1 MNKLKRKN
9 ITSTL
14 LGNTSFLKKIFVLII
29 GFLVS
34 TNVIAQDATF
44 TTTPASSPRN
54 AQGTT
59 PDDGQAVASIPS
71 LGGGTYNWYWT
82 DVNTG
87 NSVQTTMNSSD
98 TFNILDAASGT
109 YALEVQNPDV
119 FYSSKDTVTIT
130 APGTDFAIGSDN
142 GSLIL
147 CSGAD
152 SVNLTVLELCQY
164 PFSGNTCS
172 YINQVLGTEINLYN
186 ANTNILVYSTTVL
199 NNTVPIAL
207 PTQPIGN
214 WRITSLNY
222 DNGAVGDTT
231 FTVSTDTLSLNVS
244 YTNILN
250 SFPLGTITVNATG
263 GNGVYSLCLATP
275 TSPNCI
281 TQNGWNITNPTLT
294 GLATGMHYFTVTSAD
309 GCFAEDSVLIQNVCE
324 GQITSNSY
332 DDCDEAVPVSAEINM
347 DGIGGPYSFEYSLF
361 EGSNLIETKN
371 TSNDSITFN
380 NLVGTG
386 SYMVTILET
395 STGCLI
401 TDFVTYNLNPVI
413 VSANVG
419 QLTAP
424 GATDGSLFL
433 SVDSGLAPFTYVWEV
448 TSTGVTD
455 TSNNSNGIF
464 TRFNL
469 PADTYCL
476 TITDANGCT
485 YSECYEITYYP
496 CFVTLS
502 IKDTIFCNNGVG
514 TIEANIDTSGTGQ
527 SGGPYTYSLYNA
539 NNGNLVTSF
548 NSPAVT
554 QQFTNLFSGLYYLE
568 VIDQAYGDVCD
579 PDTIL
584 LFEPDQLDIA
594 YTIIPPSSPCEQ
606 DGVITIDSIIGGI
619 GPFNTIFF
627 DSLGFQLPLTT
638 YTNFY
643 GGTVMDSL
651 GYSNPLAQ
659 GGGNYN
665 IFISDLAATSCT
677 RSFNVFLEPAT
688 TGQDFW
694 IDSLSTSTTVTTSCY
709 GACDA
714 QIEVTM
720 NGHNQGYN
728 TGCESVGPFV
738 FYWLEGFTTG
748 ILGQPDTLKVDS
760 VGSTFYNPS
769 GVATFKN
776 LGVRGNSANNCNSMP
791 GDLDGNFDGTIR
803 LYAYDYYGN
812 PALAP
817 LSGGDGS
824 LLFTITEPDS
834 ITVELTTHGIDNGIF
849 PPPSTPLDVS
859 EEWIIPCGTS
869 DTLIVNASGGPLTN
883 DTTLWSTNVLDFG
896 VPSGF
901 ADTLPF
907 GYTWFVEVSGQYE
920 DILGS
925 PYDAAYH
932 FDPGFTSPQGI
943 SPSHWELDGS
953 PAPRPTPDVYSPI
966 HTYIYPLNSGVHTFS
981 MTLPGYQCGGL
992 GLPCM
997 TFKIYRVENNA
1008 PQYSYSW
1015 TAFVQGQ
1022 APAVVSTAS
1031 TNPTYPNYTDG
1042 VDYVLRTIATNPTCF
1057 KQNLIHVE
1065 WDRNILEYDTIITSD
1080 VFCYGDSSASI
1091 VFAIDSTY
1099 GFGSY
1104 NLFLDSVL
1112 VNDTVLNVPAG
1123 TYTAFIRDSLLCES
1137 DNISVRVNSNDS
1149 LWACGVDTQDVSI
1162 LVDAFTMSMDA
1173 PFTYTTPVV
1182 MNAGL
1187 SYKLVVSGTYQDTWN
1202 GGPFKDASYKYNQPI
1217 PQQIVPSDWV
1227 WSGLALNQ
1235 AFTTPPHISPAPQP
1249 SPYSYSSSHEYTYF
1263 FAGDGTQQTFSYDDP
1278 DSSYFEN
1285 AGALSFEIYKI
1296 VCPLTDT
1303 AYTCFGDSSATAYI
1317 FPTGGKGPYS
1327 VTWTDAAG
1335 TVWGVTDSILNG
1347 GSSTVDNLPA
1357 GNFTAT
1363 ITDRNGCTYDRYL
1376 VVLSSPA
1383 PMQIDSLSHENV
1395 NCRNDSTGSIYV
1407 QVSGGFVSNF
1417 AFLMSGNDT
1426 VYSETGQL
1434 DTILIENLAA
1444 GTYDF
1449 YVYDSIPDGLYGI
1462 YECPEYQ
1469 QIVIT
1474 QPQDTLSVS
1483 VNLLSNVECFGDSTG
1498 KAIATAIGG
1507 QFPYTYI
1514 WDANTDTT
1522 NIIGTLWA
1530 GWQAVTIIDDNGCVK
1545 RDSLEII
1552 NLYDEI
1558 ADNLTIIENVS
1569 CFGGCDGIASLSTT
1583 GGVLPHTYFWDIG
1596 QTSFNMPDTAFNLC
1610 YGGHDVIVEDALGC
1624 RKTFS
1629 FNISQPDELFAQ
1641 AIMTQPVQCFGF
1653 NDGTAFG
1660 SATGGTAGYT
1670 FVWDS
1675 INGQAGQHATNLTP
1689 GTHTIYVTDQE
1700 GCTAS
1705 DTVVI
1710 TEPDLLTVDI
1720 IDSLTV
1726 YAYCAGTNSGQLC
1739 AVAQGGT
1746 PNYNYVWNDVLGQT
1760 TSCATNLIADDYT
1773 VLVMDDRNCI
1783 ATVSFNLDSITSSMT
1798 TDSVDVTVD
1807 DVSCFGIYDGAIN
1820 INNVVG
1826 GTLPYTYLWTGP
1838 GNYTSSLSSIAS
1850 LYAGSYAVVIEDSNG
1865 CAITVNAEVSEP
1877 DQLEYTTYNVSAA
1890 TCFGACDGEI
1900 WIDIEGGT
1908 WPYYYDVD
1916 ETGVFPLSNTLQVIQ
1931 DTIIKDLCTGLHSIY
1946 ITDANNCEGTVV
1958 WGGRW
1963 EEVVDSGVVVTING
1977 VVTDPASCFNSNDG
1991 EAFVHGGLVSGFTYT
2006 WETNVSGPPAG
2017 FPNGDSPS
2025 GISVASGPSFDN
2037 FYPGDYWVVAHYSDS
2052 ASSGLVYS
2060 GCDAAEP
2067 FTISSPSEIQTNLT
2081 NPQDVSCYGD
2091 TDGEID
2097 LQISGGVLPYVV
2109 QWDTTTSLPNGSN
2122 SLLINNLQPG
2132 TYTVNIY
2139 DSSGCTIT
2147 QDFVIGEPDVIT
2159 NNFTISQPLC
2169 AGLNGT
2175 LSANTQGGTGGYTY
2189 SPSIAGGFPAGSV
2202 TFTITDQNGCTL
2214 QDIAVFVDPDPIISS
2229 IEPDNLYFG
2238 PYDVSCN
2245 GESDGSA
2252 TVVARG
2258 GTNIISY
2265 SWSPTGG
2272 NGATANN
2279 LSAGTYT
2286 VTVSDDNGC
2295 NEQESITITEPD
2307 VLVAAVSQSGDVGPY
2322 DISCYDYSD
2331 GWAQSDPTG
2340 GVPATSG
2347 YNYNW
2352 VTGGSSIST
2361 NYYIENLSAGNDYTV
2376 TITDAN
2382 GCVVSEST
2390 GVLIQP
2396 SDFIANVTSDYS
2408 GPQAGPFNVIFTDN
2422 TVSTDPY
2429 NFEWTFADNSTDNYP
2444 NGTSTFNIS
2453 FDTLDV
2459 GLNYIYVTLENEVTG
2474 CIDSVGF
2481 RIDVQGIP
2489 EIHNVFTPN
2498 GDNVNDYFDFEEYA
2512 MQEISVKIY
2521 NRWGQIVYSWDIPNY
2536 KWDGRDYDGRN
2547 LSEGVYYYVLS
2558 STGIDSKTYLR
2569 KGSITLLR

>member
-1 MNKLKRKN
+1 MNKLKREN
-9 ITSTL
+9 TSIESIQ
-14 LGNTSFLKKIFVLII
+14 NTSFLKSLFLLLI
-29 GFLVS
+29 GLLVT
-34 TNVIAQDATF
+34 TNLSAQITF
-44 TTTPASSPRN
+44 TTSQASAPRN
-54 AQGTT
+54 ALGTT
-59 PDDGQAVASIPS
+59 PDDGQAIAVTDTTGM
-71 LGGGTYNWYWT
+71 GGNYDWVWT
-82 DVNTG
+82 DLNTG
-87 NSVQTTMNSSD
+87 NIVQTTLQTPNISD
-98 TFNILDAASGT
+98 TLNAASGS
-109 YALEVQNPDV
+109 YLLECTNADF
-119 FYSSKDTVTIT
+119 FYTAKDTVTIT
-130 APGTDFAIGSDN
+130 APGTNFSIGSDN

-147 CSGAD
+147 CQGAD

-164 PFSGNTCS
+164 PFTGGSCG
-172 YINQVLGTEINLYN
+172 YINQVLGTEFNFYN

-199 NNTVPIAL
+199 NNIVPIQL
-207 PTQPIGN
+207 PIQPLGN
-214 WRITSLNY
+214 WRITSINY

-231 FTVSTDTLSLNVS
+231 FTVSTDTLDLNVS
-244 YTNILN
+244 STNILN

-263 GNGVYSLCLATP
+263 GDGSYSLCLISP
-275 TSPNCI
+275 GFPNCLN
-281 TQNGWNITNPTLT
+281 QGGWPANPTLSA
-294 GLATGMHYFTVTSAD
+294 LNTGMYYFTVTSGD
-309 GCFAEDSVLIQNVCE
+309 GCFAEDSVLIENVCD
-324 GQITSNSY
+324 GQITSNAY
-332 DDCDEAVPVSAEINM
+332 DPCDSVVPISAEINM
-347 DGIGGPYSFEYSLF
+347 VGSGPFSYEFSLYN
-361 EGSNLIETKN
+361 GSSLIEQQN
-371 TSNDSITFN
+371 TTNDSITFN
-380 NLVGTG
+380 NQVSSG
-386 SYMVTILET
+386 SYSVTILET
-395 STGCLI
+395 NTGCLI

-413 VSANVG
+413 VSANVS

-424 GATDGSLFL
+424 GANDGSLFL
-433 SVDSGLAPFTYVWEV
+433 SVDSGLAPFTYIWEV
-448 TSTGVTD
+448 NGISD
-455 TSNNSNGIF
+455 TSSNSNGIF
-464 TRFNL
+464 TKFNL
-469 PADTYCL
+469 DANTYCL
-476 TITDANGCT
+476 TIIDANGCQ
-485 YSECYEITYYP
+485 YYDCYEITYYP
-496 CFVTLS
+496 CAVTLS

-514 TIEANIDTSGTGQ
+514 TLEAIIDTSGNGM

-539 NNGNLVTSF
+539 VNGNLVTSF
-548 NSPAVT
+548 NSPALT
-554 QQFTNLFSGLYYLE
+554 QSFTNLFSGVYYLE
-568 VIDQAYGDVCD
+568 VLDQAYGDVCD
-579 PDTIL
+579 PDTIF
-584 LFEPDQLDIA
+584 LFEPEQLDIA
-594 YTIIPPSSPCEQ
+594 YTITPPSSPCEN
-606 DGVITIDSIIGGI
+606 DGVITVDSIIGGI
-619 GPFNTIFF
+619 GPFTTLWF
-627 DSLGFQLPLTT
+627 DSLGFALPLTSSL
-638 YTNFY
+638 NFAN
-643 GGTVMDSL
+643 GIVMDSL
-651 GYSNPLAQ
+651 GFSNPLAQ
-659 GGGNYN
+659 GGGNFN
-665 IFISDLAATSCT
+665 IFISDQAATSCT

-694 IDSLSTSTTVTTSCY
+694 IDSLSTNTTVTTSCY

-714 QIEVTM
+714 SIEVTM

-728 TGCESVGPFV
+728 TGCESIGPFV
-738 FYWLEGFTTG
+738 FYWLEGFSSG

-760 VGSTFYNPS
+760 VGSIFYNPS

-776 LGVRGNSANNCNSMP
+776 LGVRGNATGNCNSMP

-824 LLFTITEPDS
+824 LLFTIIEPDS
-834 ITVELTTHGIDNGIF
+834 ITIELTTHGIDNGIF
-849 PPPSTPLDVS
+849 PAPSQPISVS

-883 DTTLWSTNVLDFG
+883 DTTLWSTNILDFG

-907 GYTWFVEVSGQYE
+907 GYTWYVEVSGQYE

-925 PYDAAYH
+925 PYDAAYN
-932 FDPGFTSPQGI
+932 FDPGFTSPQLI
-943 SPSHWELDGS
+943 THWELDGS
-953 PAPRPTPDVYSPI
+953 TAPRPTPDVYSPT
-966 HTYIYPLNSGVHTFS
+966 HTYIYPLTSGVHTFS

-1022 APAVVSTAS
+1022 APNVVSTS
-1031 TNPTYPNYTDG
+1031 KRNPTYPNYTNG
-1042 VDYVLRTIATNPTCF
+1042 VDYILRTIATNPTCF
-1057 KQNLIHVE
+1057 KSNLIHVE

-1091 VFAIDSTY
+1091 VFGIDSTF
-1099 GFGSY
+1099 GFGNY

-1162 LVDAFTMSMDA
+1162 LVDAFTINVDA
-1173 PFTYTTPVV
+1173 PFSYTTPMV
-1182 MNAGL
+1182 MNSGL
-1187 SYKLVVSGTYQDTWN
+1187 SYKLVVNGTYQDTWN

-1217 PQQIVPSDWV
+1217 PVQIVPSDWY
-1227 WSGLALNQ
+1227 WSGVSLNN
-1235 AFTTPPHISPAPQP
+1235 TISPAPEP
-1249 SPYSYSSSHEYTYF
+1249 TPYAYNSSHEYTYF
-1263 FAGDGTQQTFSYDDP
+1263 FTGDGTQQTFTYDDL

-1285 AGALSFEIYKI
+1285 SGSLNFEIYKI
-1296 VCPLTDT
+1296 VCPRSDT
-1303 AYTCFGDSSATAYI
+1303 AYTCFDDSTASAYVY
-1317 FPTGGKGPYS
+1317 PTGGKGPYS
-1327 VTWTDAAG
+1327 VTWTDASG
-1335 TVWGVTDSILNG
+1335 TIWGVTDSITNG
-1347 GSSTVDNLPA
+1347 GSSLIDNLPA

-1363 ITDRNGCTYDRYL
+1363 ISDRNGCTYDRYL

-1383 PMQIDSLSHENV
+1383 PMQIDSISHVDV
-1395 NCRNDSTGSIYV
+1395 NCKNDSTGSIYAE
-1407 QVSGGFVSNF
+1407 VSGGFISNF
-1417 AFLMSGNDT
+1417 TFLMLGNDT
-1426 VYSETGQL
+1426 IYSEQGLL
-1434 DTILIENLAA
+1434 DTIRIENLTA

-1449 YVYDSIPDGLYGI
+1449 YIYDSIPDGLYGI
-1462 YECPEYQ
+1462 YECPQYE

-1474 QPQDTLSVS
+1474 EPQDTLSTT
-1483 VNLLSNVECFGDSTG
+1483 VNLLSNVECYGDSTG

-1514 WDANTDTT
+1514 WDAGDTS

-1530 GWQAVTIIDDNGCVK
+1530 GWQAVSITDANGCFK

-1552 NLYDEI
+1552 NLHDEI
-1558 ADNLTIIENVS
+1558 LDNLNIIENVS
-1569 CFGGCDGIASLSTT
+1569 CFGDCDAITSLSTT

-1596 QTSFNMPDTAFNLC
+1596 QVSFNMPDTAYNLC

-1624 RKTFS
+1624 RKTFT

-1653 NDGTAFG
+1653 DDGTAFG
-1660 SATGGTAGYT
+1660 SATGGTLGYT

-1675 INGQAGQHATNLTP
+1675 INGQSGQNAINLTP
-1689 GTHTIYVTDQE
+1689 GVHTIYVTDQE

-1783 ATVSFNLDSITSSMT
+1783 ATVSFDLDSITSSMT
-1798 TDSVDVTVD
+1798 TDSVEVIID

-1826 GTLPYTYLWTGP
+1826 GSLPYTYQWTGP
-1838 GNYTSSLSSIAS
+1838 GNYNSSLSSIGS

-1865 CAITVNAEVSEP
+1865 CAITVNAEVLEP
-1877 DQLEYTTYNVSAA
+1877 TQLEYTTYNVAEA
-1890 TCFGACDGEI
+1890 TCFGACNGEI
-1900 WIDIEGGT
+1900 WVDIEGGT

-1916 ETGVFPLSNTLQVIQ
+1916 ELGNFPLTNTLQVIQ
-1931 DTIIKDLCTGLHSIY
+1931 DTIIRDLCAGLHSIY
-1946 ITDANNCEGTVV
+1946 ITDANNCEGTVI

-1963 EEVVDSGVVVTING
+1963 EEVVDSGVVVSING
-1977 VVTDPASCFNSNDG
+1977 VTTDSATCFNTNDG
-1991 EAFVHGGLVSGFTYT
+1991 EAFVQGGLFSGFSYT
-2006 WETNVSGPPAG
+2006 WETNISGPPAG

-2025 GISVASGPSFDN
+2025 GVVISSGASYNGLF
-2037 FYPGDYWVVAHYSDS
+2037 PGNYWVVAHYSDS
-2052 ASSGLVYS
+2052 ASSGQIYS
-2060 GCDAAEP
+2060 GCDVAEP
-2067 FTISSPSEIQTNLT
+2067 FVIASPLEIQTNTTL
-2081 NPQDVSCYGD
+2081 PVDVTCYGD
-2091 TDGEID
+2091 IDGEID
-2097 LQISGGVLPYVV
+2097 LQVTGGVAPYSVL
-2109 QWDTTTSLPNGSN
+2109 WDTTTSLPNGSN
-2122 SLLINNLQPG
+2122 NYIISNLQPG
-2132 TYTVNIY
+2132 TYTVNIV
-2139 DSSGCTIT
+2139 DSVGCSIT
-2147 QDFVIGEPDVIT
+2147 QDFVIGEPDVLT
-2159 NNFTISQPLC
+2159 NNFTINQPLC
-2169 AGLNGT
+2169 SGINGT
-2175 LSANTQGGTGGYTY
+2175 LSANTQGGTGGYSY
-2189 SPSIAGGFPAGSV
+2189 NPPIAGGFPAGSV
-2202 TFTITDQNGCTL
+2202 TFTITDGNGCTL
-2214 QDIAVFVDPDPIISS
+2214 QDIAVFVDPDPIIASV
-2229 IEPDNLYFG
+2229 EPDNLFFG

-2252 TVVARG
+2252 TVVGGG

-2272 NGATANN
+2272 SGATANN

-2295 NEQESITITEPD
+2295 NEQASITITEPD
-2307 VLVAAVSQSGDVGPY
+2307 VLVAAVSQSGDLLPY
-2322 DISCYDYSD
+2322 DISCFDYND

-2347 YNYNW
+2347 YNYDW
-2352 VTGGSSIST
+2352 TSSGSSVSN
-2361 NYYIENLSAGNDYTV
+2361 NYYIENLSAGNNYTV
-2376 TITDAN
+2376 TVTDAN

-2390 GVLIQP
+2390 GILTQP
-2396 SDFIANVTSDYS
+2396 VDFIADVVTLNYT
-2408 GPQAGPFNVIFTDN
+2408 GTTAAPFNVTFSDN
-2422 TVSTDPY
+2422 TVSSDPY
-2429 NFEWTFADNSTDNYP
+2429 NFVWTMDDNSTMSYP
-2444 NGTSTFNIS
+2444 NGTSNFNIS
-2453 FDTLDV
+2453 FDTLMI
-2459 GLNYIYVTLENEVTG
+2459 GLNNIYVTLENEITG
-2474 CIDSVGF
+2474 CMDSVGF
-2481 RIDVQGIP
+2481 KIDVQGIP
-2489 EIHNVFTPN
+2489 TIHNVFTPN
-2498 GDNVNDYFDFEEYA
+2498 GDNVNDFFDFEENA
-2512 MQEISVKIY
+2512 MQEISVEIY

-2547 LSEGVYYYVLS
+2547 LPEGVYYYVLY
-2558 STGIDSKTYLR
+2558 STGSDAINTSYVR

>member
-9 ITSTL
+9 TVSKL
-14 LGNTSFLKKIFVLII
+14 SSGNFFIKKFLIFLIGI
-29 GFLVS
+29 FVS
-34 TNVIAQDATF
+34 TNVLAQVTF

-54 AQGTT
+54 ALGTN
-59 PDDGQAVASIPS
+59 PADGQAIGSVPS
-71 LGGGTYNWYWT
+71 LGGSFTWFWT

-87 NSVQTTMNSSD
+87 NSVQTTTNTLD
-98 TFNILDAASGT
+98 TFDILNAASGT
-109 YALEVQNPDV
+109 YAVEVINPDI
-119 FYSSKDTVTIT
+119 FFSAKDTVTIT
-130 APGTDFAIGSDN
+130 APGTDFVLGSDN

-147 CSGAD
+147 CNSAD

-199 NNTVPIAL
+199 NNTVPVAL

-231 FTVSTDTLSLNVS
+231 FTVSTDTLDLNVTS
-244 YTNILN
+244 TNILN

-263 GNGVYSLCLATP
+263 GDGLYSLCLISP
-275 TSPNCI
+275 GNPNCLI
-281 TQNGWNITNPTLT
+281 QNGWPANPTLS
-294 GLATGMHYFTVTSAD
+294 GLSTGMYYFTVTSSD
-309 GCFAEDSVLIQNVCE
+309 GCFAEDSVLIQDVCN

-332 DDCDEAVPVSAEINM
+332 DPCDSVVPVSAEINM
-347 DGIGGPYSFEYSLF
+347 VGPGPFSYEFSLYN
-361 EGSNLIETKN
+361 GPNLIETKN
-371 TSNDSITFN
+371 TTNDSITFN
-380 NLVGTG
+380 TNVGSG
-386 SYMVTILET
+386 NYSVTILET
-395 STGCLI
+395 NTGCLI
-401 TDFVTYNLNPVI
+401 TDFITYNLNPVI

-419 QLTAP
+419 QLTGP
-424 GATDGSLFL
+424 GATDGSVFL

-455 TSNNSNGIF
+455 TSTNFNGIF

-469 PADTYCL
+469 PADTYCV
-476 TITDANGCT
+476 TILDANGCS
-485 YSECYEITYYP
+485 YYECFEITYYP
-496 CFVTLS
+496 CSVTLS

-514 TIEANIDTSGTGQ
+514 TLEANIDTSGTGQ
-527 SGGPYTYSLYNA
+527 SGGPYTYTLYNA
-539 NNGNLVTSF
+539 VNGNVVTTF
-548 NSPAVT
+548 NSPALT

-568 VIDQAYGDVCD
+568 VFDQAYGDVCD

-594 YTIIPPSSPCEQ
+594 YTITPPTSPCEEN
-606 DGVITIDSIIGGI
+606 GVITIDSIIGGI
-619 GPFNTIFF
+619 GPFTTIFF
-627 DSLGFQLPLTT
+627 DSLGFQVPLTQS
-638 YTNFY
+638 TNFF
-643 GGTVMDSL
+643 GGIVMDSL

-665 IFISDLAATSCT
+665 IFISDQASTSCT
-677 RSFNVFLEPAT
+677 RSFNVFLDPAT

-694 IDSLSTSTTVTTSCY
+694 IDSLSTNDTIYTSCY
-709 GACDA
+709 DACDA

-728 TGCESVGPFV
+728 TGCESIGPFV
-738 FYWLEGFTTG
+738 FYWLEGFTAG
-748 ILGQPDTLKVDS
+748 IMGQPDTLKVDS
-760 VGSTFYNPS
+760 VGTLFYNPS

-776 LGVRGNSANNCNSMP
+776 LGVRGNSATSCTSMP

-824 LLFTITEPDS
+824 MLFTILEPDS
-834 ITVELTTHGIDNGIF
+834 INVEITTTGISNGTF
-849 PPPSTPLDVS
+849 PNPSLPIDMS
-859 EEWIIPCGTS
+859 EEHIIPCGTS
-869 DTLIVNASGGPLTN
+869 DTLIALASGGPVTN
-883 DTTLWSTNVLDFG
+883 DTILWSTNILDFG

-907 GYTWFVEVSGQYE
+907 GYTWFLEVSGTYE

-932 FDPGFTSPQGI
+932 FDPGFTSPQPI
-943 SPSHWELDGS
+943 FPSHWELDGS

-966 HTYIYPLNSGVHTFS
+966 HKYIYPLNHGVHTFS

-997 TFKIYRVENNA
+997 TFKIYRVETNA

-1015 TAFVQGQ
+1015 TAFAPGQ
-1022 APAVVSTAS
+1022 PPTVVST
-1031 TNPTYPNYTDG
+1031 TNKNFTYPDFTTG

-1057 KQNLIHVE
+1057 KQNLVHVE
-1065 WDRNILEYDTIITSD
+1065 WDRNILEFDTIITSD

-1091 VFAIDSTY
+1091 VFGIDSTY
-1099 GFGSY
+1099 GFGDY
-1104 NLFLDSVL
+1104 NIFLDSVL
-1112 VNDTVLNVPAG
+1112 VNDTVLNVAAG
-1123 TYTAFIRDSLLCES
+1123 TYTAFIRDSLQCES
-1137 DNISVRVNSNDS
+1137 DNISVRISSNDS
-1149 LWACGVDTQDVSI
+1149 LWACGVDTQDVAI
-1162 LVDAFTMSMDA
+1162 LVDAFTMDMTA
-1173 PFTYTTPVV
+1173 PFTYTTPMV

-1187 SYKLVVSGTYQDTWN
+1187 TYKLVVSGTYQDTWN

-1217 PQQIVPSDWV
+1217 PQQIVPSDWG

-1235 AFTTPPHISPAPQP
+1235 AYTTPPHNSPAPQP
-1249 SPYSYSSSHEYTYF
+1249 QPYSYNSSHEYSYF
-1263 FAGDGTQQTFSYDDP
+1263 FAGDGTQQTFTYDDP

-1285 AGALSFEIYKI
+1285 AGVLSFEIYKI
-1296 VCPLTDT
+1296 LCPYTDT
-1303 AYTCFGDSSATAYI
+1303 AFTCFGDSSATAYVL
-1317 FPTGGKGPYS
+1317 PTGGKAPYS
-1327 VTWTDAAG
+1327 VTWTDAGG

-1347 GSSTVDNLPA
+1347 GISSVDNLPA
-1357 GNFTAT
+1357 GNFTAR
-1363 ITDRNGCTYDRYL
+1363 ITDRNGCIFDRYL
-1376 VVLSSPA
+1376 VVLESPA
-1383 PMQIDSLSHENV
+1383 PMQIDSLSHQNV
-1395 NCRNDSTGSIYV
+1395 NCRNDSTGSIYAE
-1407 QVSGGFVSNF
+1407 VSGGFVSNF
-1417 AFLMSGNDT
+1417 AFLLTGTDT
-1426 VYSETGQL
+1426 IYSETGQL
-1434 DTILIENLAA
+1434 DTILIENLPA

-1462 YECPEYQ
+1462 YDCAVFQ
-1469 QIVIT
+1469 QITIT

-1483 VNLLSNVECFGDSTG
+1483 VNLLSNVECYGDSTG

-1514 WDANTDTT
+1514 WDANSDTT

-1530 GWQAVTIIDDNGCVK
+1530 GWQAVTIIDDNGCTK

-1558 ADNLTIIENVS
+1558 SDNLSIIENVS

-1596 QTSFNMPDTAFNLC
+1596 QVSLNMPDTAYNLC

-1624 RKTFS
+1624 RKTFN

-1660 SATGGTAGYT
+1660 SATGGTPGYT

-1675 INGQAGQHATNLTP
+1675 INGQAGQNADNLTP
-1689 GTHTIYVTDQE
+1689 GVHTIYVTDQE

-1710 TEPDLLTVDI
+1710 TEPDLLTIEI

-1726 YAYCAGTNSGQLC
+1726 YSYCAGTSSGQLC

-1783 ATVSFNLDSITSSMT
+1783 ATVSFDLDSITSSMT

-1838 GNYTSSLSSIAS
+1838 GNYTSNLASISS

-1877 DQLEYTTYNVSAA
+1877 EQLEYTTYNVSGA

-1900 WIDIEGGT
+1900 WVDIEGGT

-1916 ETGVFPLSNTLQVIQ
+1916 ELGAFPLTNTLQVIQ
-1931 DTIIKDLCTGLHSIY
+1931 DTIIRDLCAGEHSIY

-1963 EEVVDSGVVVTING
+1963 QEVVDSGVVVNIQG
-1977 VVTDPASCFNSNDG
+1977 VLTDPASCFNSNDG
-1991 EAFVHGGLVSGFTYT
+1991 NASVFGGLVSGFTYT
-2006 WETNVSGPPAG
+2006 WETNVPGPPAG

-2025 GISVASGPSFDN
+2025 GVVVANGPSYNN
-2037 FYPGDYWVVAHYSDS
+2037 FYPGNYWVVAHYSDS

-2060 GCDAAEP
+2060 GCDVAAP
-2067 FTISSPSEIQTNLT
+2067 VVISGPSEILTNLT

-2097 LQISGGVLPYVV
+2097 LQISGGVGPYIV

-2122 SLLINNLQPG
+2122 SLIINNLQPG

-2139 DSSGCTIT
+2139 DSVGCTIT
-2147 QDFVIGEPDVIT
+2147 EDFIIGEPDVIT

-2175 LSANTQGGTGGYTY
+2175 ISANTQGGAGGYTY
-2189 SPSIAGGFPAGSV
+2189 SPSIAGGFPAGTV

-2229 IEPDNLYFG
+2229 LEPDNLYFG

-2252 TVVARG
+2252 TVVAGG

-2265 SWSPTGG
+2265 SWSPAGG

-2295 NEQESITITEPD
+2295 TEQETITITEPD
-2307 VLVAAVSQSGDVGPY
+2307 VLVASVSKSGDSSPF

-2331 GWAQSDPTG
+2331 GWALSSPIG

-2347 YNYNW
+2347 YNFNW
-2352 VTGGSSIST
+2352 TVAGSSIS
-2361 NYYIENLSAGNDYTV
+2361 NNDYIQNLAAGNDYTV
-2376 TITDAN
+2376 TVTDAN

-2390 GVLIQP
+2390 GILTQP
-2396 SDFIANVTSDYS
+2396 TDFIANVSSNYI
-2408 GPQAGPFNVIFTDN
+2408 GPTAAPFNVLFTDN
-2422 TVSTDPY
+2422 TVSSDPY
-2429 NFEWTFADNSTDNYP
+2429 NFVWTFADNSTSNYP
-2444 NGTSTFNIS
+2444 NGTSN
-2453 FDTLDV
+2453 FDVLFETI
-2459 GLNYIYVTLENEVTG
+2459 GLNYVYVTLENEITG
-2474 CIDSVGF
+2474 CQDSVGF

-2512 MQEISVKIY
+2512 MQEISVEIF
-2521 NRWGQIVYSWDIPNY
+2521 NRWGQMVYSWNTPNY
-2536 KWDGRDYDGRN
+2536 QWDGRDLDGRD
-2547 LSEGVYYYVLS
+2547 LAEGVYYYVLS
-2558 STGIDSKTYLR
+2558 STGIDGKAYLR